1 MAVNGTATPRDEPEE
16 LPLDTDEAWRGDV
29 HLADWPE
36 ELAGP
41 EYWMFKLL
49 VAGGDGSAR

>member
-1 MAVNGTATPRDEPEE
+1 MTANGTATLWDEPEE
-16 LPLDTDEAWRGDV
+16 PSLDTDEAWRGDV

-41 EYWMFKLL
+41 EYRMFKLL